1 MKPTLLVMAAGMASR
16 YGTLKPIDKIGPS
29 GETII
34 DYSVYDAIRAGFGNV
49 VFVIRREIEQV
60 FQEVVI
66 DKLKDHV
73 YIDCVFQELTEVPQD
88 TFISKDRVK
97 PWGTAHAIW
106 VANEKIN
113 SPFLVI
119 NADDFYGFNSFKKA
133 AEFLS
138 QRTYEENSYC
148 NIGYIL
154 KNTLSDHGYV
164 SRGELLVNDENMMT
178 GAFERTHIKNSE
190 QGAYYQDEDGGI
202 IPIDANTVVSMNMW
216 GFTPTIFNFL
226 ETKFNDFIKEN
237 ALNPKTEFM
246 IPNVINQLIN
256 DDKIRVKVIS
266 SQERWFGLTYPE
278 DRSRIKE
285 RIAKMVESGSYPGS
299 LWK

>member
-1 MKPTLLVMAAGMASR
+1 MTTLLIMAAGIGSR
-16 YGTLKPIDKIGPS
+16 YGTLKQIDRLGPS

-34 DYSVYDAIRAGFGNV
+34 DYSVYDAVKAGIKKV
-49 VFVIRREIEQV
+49 VFVIRRDIEKD
-60 FQEVVI
+60 FNEVVLN
-66 DKLKDHV
+66 KLKDH
-73 YIDCVFQELTEVPQD
+73 IDVDYVFQELTDVPQG

-106 VANEKIN
+106 VANKRIKG
-113 SPFLVI
+113 PFLAI
-119 NADDFYGFNSFKKA
+119 NADDFYGFLSFKKA

-138 QRTYEENSYC
+138 ERTNEEILYC

-178 GAFERTHIKNSE
+178 GAFERTQVKHSG
-190 QGAYYQDEDGGI
+190 QGTFYRDDNGEI
-202 IPIDANTVVSMNMW
+202 IPIDENRVVSMNMW

-226 ETKFNDFIKEN
+226 EKQFNDFIKHN
-237 ALNPKTEFM
+237 ALNPTAEFV
-246 IPNVINQLIN
+246 IPGVVNQLIN
-256 DDKIRVKVIS
+256 DKKVQVKVIS
-266 SQERWFGLTYPE
+266 SEEQWFGMTYPE
-278 DRSRIKE
+278 DRMLVKN
-285 RIAKMVESGSYPGS
+285 RIAKMVERGVYPES